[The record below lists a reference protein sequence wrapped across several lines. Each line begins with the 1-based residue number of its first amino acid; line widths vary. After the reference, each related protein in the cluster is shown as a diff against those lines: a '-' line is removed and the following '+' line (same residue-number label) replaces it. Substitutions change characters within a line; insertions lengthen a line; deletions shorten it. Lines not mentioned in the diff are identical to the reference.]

1 MKARCVRACQTPWH
15 SGQIETMS
23 DLEKYLKGEPLT
35 EDLARLQRGEEAGV
49 PVEQRIVIHDF
60 RATGSLDDDDREH
73 LRRLSLEPGWA
84 VLLKLL
90 DTDMQKSEDAMKVV
104 SLDRPLANPSELAS
118 GWADVAKMKE
128 IRTRMVQLIDAE
140 VQKLG
145 KVQ

>member
-1 MKARCVRACQTPWH
+1 
-15 SGQIETMS
+15 
-23 DLEKYLKGEPLT
+23 
-35 EDLARLQRGEEAGV
+35 
-49 PVEQRIVIHDF
+49 
-60 RATGSLDDDDREH
+60 
-73 LRRLSLEPGWA
+73 LRRLTLEPGWA